1 MNRSFSAPTSFGYR
15 NTTPANGLY
24 SVGVATRNWR
34 PGYNTLDLPSVSLSS
49 SGPLTSSSINSINV
63 TSGLFASQLLASPY
77 WGVLSNV
84 VTAGYYTQA
93 AGTHTFGYAFNY
105 STPYG
110 AAAMQPLMTI
120 SNSGVVFYGAF
131 LTTRVPQQNTSN
143 FSPATTDFCTTFF
156 YSGTMYWNAPSA
168 SLWPGRVFIFKQGA
182 PSGSGYTIVCN
193 SAVVVPLNSTTP
205 GTAIL
210 GASNTSCMLISD
222 GTYWQIMMMN

>member
-156 YSGTMYWNAPSA
+156 YSGTMYWNAPS
-168 SLWPGRVFIFKQGA
+168 
-182 PSGSGYTIVCN
+182 GYTIVCN